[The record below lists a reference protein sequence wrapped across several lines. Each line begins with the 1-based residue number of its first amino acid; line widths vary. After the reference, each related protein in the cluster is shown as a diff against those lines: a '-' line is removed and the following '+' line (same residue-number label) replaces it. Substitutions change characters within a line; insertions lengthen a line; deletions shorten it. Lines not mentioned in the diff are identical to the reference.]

1 MSEAKPSLPARFARF
16 LIGKPRRTE
25 ATSSQGPTG
34 APDAVANAIELVLT
48 PVFLFGIGF
57 LVDRWLG
64 TLPIFSLVG
73 VFFGAAGS
81 ILKLYYSVM
90 NPSGGVIGADAARPA
105 NIVSRSEPMP
115 GDAKQASSGLLAA
128 NLEIPEELRRLAAT
142 LDGEDSAGKGP
153 EPGLP
158 G

>member
-1 MSEAKPSLPARFARF
+1 MSEPKPSLPARFARF
-16 LIGKPRRTE
+16 LIGKPRKTE
-25 ATSSQGPTG
+25 ATSAQGPTG
-34 APDAVANAIELVLT
+34 TPDAAASAIELVLT
-48 PVFLFGIGF
+48 PIFFFGLGF
-57 LVDRWLG
+57 LVDHWLG

-90 NPSGGVIGADAARPA
+90 NPHGGVIGADGTHTA

-115 GDAKQASSGLLAA
+115 GDAKHASNGLLGAD
-128 NLEIPEELRRLAAT
+128 LEIPEELRRLAAT